1 MSGVCLIR
9 GGVIDDVTC
18 IGLVGSKQTATIQSV
33 RTVTIV
39 VGGFWVNTWEMSGK
53 GQFLQ
58 EVVSNDPYFR
68 NPQFRRFLQVP
79 NWPN

>member
-1 MSGVCLIR
+1 MDYLNICTSAVVFKICQNGFR
-9 GGVIDDVTC
+9 P
-18 IGLVGSKQTATIQSV
+18 KMIQP
-33 RTVTIV
+33 TYILGTLHDV

-68 NPQFRRFLQVP
+68 NPQFRRFFTGA
-79 NWPN
+79 